1 LLWYT
6 YNRIMKV
13 GEKIM
18 EISFLLFKQIAQFFI
33 MIIMGYTLVKLKIV
47 KSEDSKVLSMVCL
60 YLIMP
65 CVIINS
71 FLIDFTPEK
80 LKGLG
85 LAVGVAIVIHFVAW
99 IFIKI
104 LGKVLNFN
112 PVEKASVMYS
122 NAANM
127 VIPVA
132 MSVLGDEWVLY
143 SSAFVSV
150 QLVLLWTHCKSMLSN
165 EKGFE
170 LKKIYTNINLIAIFI
185 GILLF
190 ITKIHIPSVLQGTLK
205 SVGGTVAPIS
215 MIITGMIMAG
225 AELKKVFS
233 NGRIYLVLFFRM
245 IFFPFIVFLIIYFT
259 GITNVMDNGAMIL
272 LVTFIATITPTASSI
287 TQMAQVYGN
296 NEQYAGAINI
306 MTTIASI
313 VTMPIMVALYC
324 SFIAV

>member
-1 LLWYT
+1 
-6 YNRIMKV
+6 
-13 GEKIM
+13 
-18 EISFLLFKQIAQFFI
+18 
-33 MIIMGYTLVKLKIV
+33 
-47 KSEDSKVLSMVCL
+47 
-60 YLIMP
+60 
-65 CVIINS
+65 
-71 FLIDFTPEK
+71 
-80 LKGLG
+80 
-85 LAVGVAIVIHFVAW
+85 
-99 IFIKI
+99 
-104 LGKVLNFN
+104 
-112 PVEKASVMYS
+112 
-122 NAANM
+122 
-127 VIPVA
+127 
-132 MSVLGDEWVLY
+132 
-143 SSAFVSV
+143 
-150 QLVLLWTHCKSMLSN
+150 MLSN

-225 AELKKVFS
+225 AELKKVFV

-245 IFFPFIVFLIIYFT
+245 ILFPFIVFLIIYFT
-259 GITNVMDNGAMIL
+259 GVTNVMDNGAMIL

-306 MTTIASI
+306 MTTVASI
-313 VTMPIMVALYC
+313 ITMPIIVALYC

>member
-1 LLWYT
+1 
-6 YNRIMKV
+6 
-13 GEKIM
+13 M

-127 VIPVA
+127 VIPVV

-143 SSAFVSV
+143 FSAFVSV

-245 IFFPFIVFLIIYFT
+245 IFFPFIVFLIMYFT
-259 GITNVMDNGAMIL
+259 GITKVIDNGAMIL

>member
-1 LLWYT
+1 
-6 YNRIMKV
+6 
-13 GEKIM
+13 M

-71 FLIDFTPEK
+71 FLIEFTPEK

-85 LAVGVAIVIHFVAW
+85 LAVVVAIVIHFVAW
-99 IFIKI
+99 VFIRI

-127 VIPVA
+127 VIPVV

-245 IFFPFIVFLIIYFT
+245 IFFPFIVFMIIYFT
-259 GITNVMDNGAMIL
+259 GITKVIDNGAMIL

-306 MTTIASI
+306 MTTIVSI

>member
-1 LLWYT
+1 
-6 YNRIMKV
+6 
-13 GEKIM
+13 M

-127 VIPVA
+127 VIPVV

-313 VTMPIMVALYC
+313 MTMPIMVALYC

>member
-1 LLWYT
+1 
-6 YNRIMKV
+6 
-13 GEKIM
+13 M

-127 VIPVA
+127 VIPVV

-205 SVGGTVAPIS
+205 SVGGTIAPIS

-225 AELKKVFS
+225 AELKKVFV

-306 MTTIASI
+306 MTTVASI
-313 VTMPIMVALYC
+313 ITMPIMVALYC

>member
-1 LLWYT
+1 
-6 YNRIMKV
+6 
-13 GEKIM
+13 M

-71 FLIDFTPEK
+71 FLIEFTPEK

-99 IFIKI
+99 IFIRI
-104 LGKVLNFN
+104 LGKVFNFN

-127 VIPVA
+127 VIPVV

-245 IFFPFIVFLIIYFT
+245 IFFPFIVFMIIYFT
-259 GITNVMDNGAMIL
+259 GITKVIDNGAMIL

-306 MTTIASI
+306 MTTIVSI

>member
-1 LLWYT
+1 
-6 YNRIMKV
+6 
-13 GEKIM
+13 M

-71 FLIDFTPEK
+71 FLIEFTPEK

-99 IFIKI
+99 VFIRI
-104 LGKVLNFN
+104 LGKVLTFN

-127 VIPVA
+127 VIPVV

-245 IFFPFIVFLIIYFT
+245 IFFPFIVFMIIYFT
-259 GITNVMDNGAMIL
+259 GITKVIDNGAMIL

-306 MTTIASI
+306 MTTIVSI

>member
-1 LLWYT
+1 MLWYT
-6 YNRIMKV
+6 YNRIMKE

-47 KSEDSKVLSMVCL
+47 KSEDCKVLSMVCL

-313 VTMPIMVALYC
+313 MTMPIMVALYC

>member
-1 LLWYT
+1 
-6 YNRIMKV
+6 
-13 GEKIM
+13 M

-71 FLIDFTPEK
+71 FLIEFTPEK

-99 IFIKI
+99 VFIRI

-127 VIPVA
+127 VIPVV

-225 AELKKVFS
+225 AELKKIFS

-245 IFFPFIVFLIIYFT
+245 IFFPFIVFMIIYFT
-259 GITNVMDNGAMIL
+259 GITKVIDNGAMIL

-306 MTTIASI
+306 MTTIVSI

>member
-1 LLWYT
+1 
-6 YNRIMKV
+6 
-13 GEKIM
+13 M

-127 VIPVA
+127 VIPVV

-190 ITKIHIPSVLQGTLK
+190 ITKIHIHSVLQGTLK

-245 IFFPFIVFLIIYFT
+245 IFFPFIVFLIMYFT
-259 GITNVMDNGAMIL
+259 GITKVIDNGAMIL

>member
-1 LLWYT
+1 
-6 YNRIMKV
+6 
-13 GEKIM
+13 M

-104 LGKVLNFN
+104 LGNVLNFN

-127 VIPVA
+127 VIPVV

-205 SVGGTVAPIS
+205 SVGGTGAPIS

>member
-1 LLWYT
+1 MLWYT

-127 VIPVA
+127 VIPVV

-205 SVGGTVAPIS
+205 SVGGTIAPIS

-225 AELKKVFS
+225 AELKKVFV

-245 IFFPFIVFLIIYFT
+245 ILFPFIVFLIIYFT

-272 LVTFIATITPTASSI
+272 LVIFIATITPTASSI

-306 MTTIASI
+306 MTTVASI
-313 VTMPIMVALYC
+313 VTMPIMVALYF

>member
-1 LLWYT
+1 
-6 YNRIMKV
+6 
-13 GEKIM
+13 M

-127 VIPVA
+127 VIPVV

-215 MIITGMIMAG
+215 MIITDMIMAG

-245 IFFPFIVFLIIYFT
+245 IFFPFIVFLIMYFT
-259 GITNVMDNGAMIL
+259 GITKVIDNGAMIL

>member
-1 LLWYT
+1 
-6 YNRIMKV
+6 
-13 GEKIM
+13 M

-71 FLIDFTPEK
+71 FLIEFTPER

-99 IFIKI
+99 VFIRI
-104 LGKVLNFN
+104 LGKVLSFN

-127 VIPVA
+127 VIPVV

-225 AELKKVFS
+225 AELKKVFV

-245 IFFPFIVFLIIYFT
+245 IFFPFIVFMIIYFT
-259 GITNVMDNGAMIL
+259 GITKVIDNGAMIL

-306 MTTIASI
+306 MTTIVSI

>member
-1 LLWYT
+1 
-6 YNRIMKV
+6 
-13 GEKIM
+13 M

-71 FLIDFTPEK
+71 FLIEFTPEK

-99 IFIKI
+99 VFIRI

-127 VIPVA
+127 VIPVV

-170 LKKIYTNINLIAIFI
+170 LKKIYTNINIIAIFI

-245 IFFPFIVFLIIYFT
+245 IFFPFIVFMIIYFT
-259 GITNVMDNGAMIL
+259 GITKVIDNGAMIL

-306 MTTIASI
+306 MTTIVSI

>member
-1 LLWYT
+1 
-6 YNRIMKV
+6 
-13 GEKIM
+13 M

-104 LGKVLNFN
+104 LGNVLNFN

-127 VIPVA
+127 VIPVV

-245 IFFPFIVFLIIYFT
+245 IFFPFIVFLIMYFT
-259 GITNVMDNGAMIL
+259 GITKVIDNGAMIL

>member
-1 LLWYT
+1 
-6 YNRIMKV
+6 
-13 GEKIM
+13 M

-71 FLIDFTPEK
+71 FLIEFTPEK

-99 IFIKI
+99 VFIRI
-104 LGKVLNFN
+104 LGKVLSFN

-127 VIPVA
+127 VIPVV

-185 GILLF
+185 GISLF

-225 AELKKVFS
+225 AELKKVFV

-245 IFFPFIVFLIIYFT
+245 IFFPFIVFMIIYFT
-259 GITNVMDNGAMIL
+259 GITKVIDNGAMIL

-306 MTTIASI
+306 MTTIVSI

>member
-1 LLWYT
+1 
-6 YNRIMKV
+6 
-13 GEKIM
+13 M

-71 FLIDFTPEK
+71 FLIEFTPEK

-85 LAVGVAIVIHFVAW
+85 LAVGVAIVIHFIAW
-99 IFIKI
+99 IFIRI

-127 VIPVA
+127 VIPVV

-259 GITNVMDNGAMIL
+259 GVTKVIDNGAMIL

-306 MTTIASI
+306 MTTIVSI

>member
-1 LLWYT
+1 
-6 YNRIMKV
+6 MKV
-13 GEKIM
+13 
-18 EISFLLFKQIAQFFI
+18 SFLLFKQIAQFFI

-71 FLIDFTPEK
+71 FLIEFTPEK

-127 VIPVA
+127 VIPVV

-205 SVGGTVAPIS
+205 SVGGTIAPIS

-245 IFFPFIVFLIIYFT
+245 IFFPFIVFLTIYFT
-259 GITNVMDNGAMIL
+259 GITKVMDNCAMIL
-272 LVTFIATITPTASSI
+272 LVIFIATITPTASSI

-306 MTTIASI
+306 MTTVASI

>member
-1 LLWYT
+1 
-6 YNRIMKV
+6 
-13 GEKIM
+13 M

-71 FLIDFTPEK
+71 FLIEFTPEK

-99 IFIKI
+99 VFIRI
-104 LGKVLNFN
+104 LGKVLSFN

-127 VIPVA
+127 VIPVV

-225 AELKKVFS
+225 AELKKVFV

-245 IFFPFIVFLIIYFT
+245 IFFPFIVFMILYFT
-259 GITNVMDNGAMIL
+259 GITKVIDNGAMIL

-306 MTTIASI
+306 MTTFVSI

>member
-1 LLWYT
+1 
-6 YNRIMKV
+6 
-13 GEKIM
+13 M

-71 FLIDFTPEK
+71 FLIEFTPEK

-99 IFIKI
+99 IFIRI
-104 LGKVLNFN
+104 LGKVFNFN

-127 VIPVA
+127 VIPVV

-245 IFFPFIVFLIIYFT
+245 IFFPFIVFMIIYFT
-259 GITNVMDNGAMIL
+259 GITKVIDNGAMIL

-306 MTTIASI
+306 MTTIVSI

-324 SFIAV
+324 IFIAV

>member
-1 LLWYT
+1 
-6 YNRIMKV
+6 
-13 GEKIM
+13 M

-127 VIPVA
+127 VIPVV

-205 SVGGTVAPIS
+205 SVGGTIAPIS

-225 AELKKVFS
+225 AELKKVFM

-245 IFFPFIVFLIIYFT
+245 ILFPFIVFLIIYFT
-259 GITNVMDNGAMIL
+259 GITKVMDNGAMIL
-272 LVTFIATITPTASSI
+272 LVIFIATITPTASSI

-306 MTTIASI
+306 MTTVASI

>member
-1 LLWYT
+1 
-6 YNRIMKV
+6 
-13 GEKIM
+13 M

-127 VIPVA
+127 VIPVV

-306 MTTIASI
+306 MTTVASI
-313 VTMPIMVALYC
+313 ITMPIMVALYC

>member
-1 LLWYT
+1 
-6 YNRIMKV
+6 
-13 GEKIM
+13 M

-47 KSEDSKVLSMVCL
+47 KSEDSKVSSMVCL

-71 FLIDFTPEK
+71 FLIEFTPEK

-99 IFIKI
+99 VFIRI

-127 VIPVA
+127 VIPVV

-245 IFFPFIVFLIIYFT
+245 IFFPFIVFMIIYFT
-259 GITNVMDNGAMIL
+259 GITKVIDNGAMIL

-306 MTTIASI
+306 MTTIVSI

>member
-1 LLWYT
+1 
-6 YNRIMKV
+6 
-13 GEKIM
+13 M

-71 FLIDFTPEK
+71 FLIEFTPEK

-99 IFIKI
+99 VFIRI

-127 VIPVA
+127 VIPVV

-259 GITNVMDNGAMIL
+259 GITKVIDNGAMIL

-306 MTTIASI
+306 MTTIVSI

>member
-1 LLWYT
+1 
-6 YNRIMKV
+6 
-13 GEKIM
+13 M

-127 VIPVA
+127 VIPVV

-225 AELKKVFS
+225 AELKKVFV

-245 IFFPFIVFLIIYFT
+245 ILFPFIVFLIIYFT
-259 GITNVMDNGAMIL
+259 GVTNVMDNGAMIL

-306 MTTIASI
+306 MTTVASI
-313 VTMPIMVALYC
+313 ITMPIMVALYC
-324 SFIAV
+324 SFITV

>member
-1 LLWYT
+1 
-6 YNRIMKV
+6 
-13 GEKIM
+13 M

-47 KSEDSKVLSMVCL
+47 KSEDSKVLSMACL

-127 VIPVA
+127 VIPVV

>member
-1 LLWYT
+1 
-6 YNRIMKV
+6 
-13 GEKIM
+13 M

-33 MIIMGYTLVKLKIV
+33 MIIKGYTLVKLKIV

-71 FLIDFTPEK
+71 FLIEFTPEK

-99 IFIKI
+99 VFIRI

-127 VIPVA
+127 VIPVV

-245 IFFPFIVFLIIYFT
+245 IFFPFIVFMIIYFT
-259 GITNVMDNGAMIL
+259 GITKVIDNGAMIL

-306 MTTIASI
+306 MTTIVSI

>member
-1 LLWYT
+1 
-6 YNRIMKV
+6 
-13 GEKIM
+13 M

-104 LGKVLNFN
+104 LGNVLNFN

-127 VIPVA
+127 VIPVV

>member
-1 LLWYT
+1 
-6 YNRIMKV
+6 
-13 GEKIM
+13 M

-71 FLIDFTPEK
+71 FLIEFTPEK

-99 IFIKI
+99 VFIRI

-112 PVEKASVMYS
+112 TVEKASVMYS

-127 VIPVA
+127 VIPVV

-245 IFFPFIVFLIIYFT
+245 IFFPFIVFMIIYFT
-259 GITNVMDNGAMIL
+259 GITKVIDNGAMIL

-306 MTTIASI
+306 MTTIVSI

>member
-1 LLWYT
+1 
-6 YNRIMKV
+6 
-13 GEKIM
+13 M

-71 FLIDFTPEK
+71 FLIEFTPEK

-99 IFIKI
+99 VFIRI
-104 LGKVLNFN
+104 LGKVLSFN

-127 VIPVA
+127 VIPVV

-245 IFFPFIVFLIIYFT
+245 IFFPFIVFMIIYFT
-259 GITNVMDNGAMIL
+259 GITKVIDNGAMIL

-306 MTTIASI
+306 MTTIVSI

>member
-1 LLWYT
+1 
-6 YNRIMKV
+6 
-13 GEKIM
+13 M

-71 FLIDFTPEK
+71 FLIEFTPEK

-99 IFIKI
+99 IFIRI

-127 VIPVA
+127 VIPVV

-245 IFFPFIVFLIIYFT
+245 IFFPFIVFMIIYFT
-259 GITNVMDNGAMIL
+259 GITKVIDNGAMIL

-306 MTTIASI
+306 MTTIVSI

>member
-1 LLWYT
+1 
-6 YNRIMKV
+6 
-13 GEKIM
+13 M
-18 EISFLLFKQIAQFFI
+18 EISFLLFKQIVQFFI

-47 KSEDSKVLSMVCL
+47 KSDDSKVLSKVCL

-71 FLIDFTPEK
+71 FLIEFTPEK

-85 LAVGVAIVIHFVAW
+85 LAVGVAVIIHFVAW
-99 IFIKI
+99 VFIKI

-127 VIPVA
+127 VIPVV

-150 QLVLLWTHCKSMLSN
+150 QLILLWTHCKSMLSN

-190 ITKIHIPSVLQGTLK
+190 VTKIQIPNVIQGTLK
-205 SVGGTVAPIS
+205 SVGGTVAPVS

-225 AELKKVFS
+225 AELKKVFA
-233 NGRIYLVLFFRM
+233 NRRIYLVVFFRM
-245 IFFPFIVFLIIYFT
+245 MLFPFIVLLIIYFT
-259 GITNVMDNGAMIL
+259 GITNVMDKGAMIL

>member
-1 LLWYT
+1 
-6 YNRIMKV
+6 
-13 GEKIM
+13 M

-71 FLIDFTPEK
+71 FLIEFTPEK

-99 IFIKI
+99 VFIRI

-127 VIPVA
+127 VIPVV

-233 NGRIYLVLFFRM
+233 NGRIYLVLFFRI
-245 IFFPFIVFLIIYFT
+245 IFFPFIVFMIIYFT
-259 GITNVMDNGAMIL
+259 GITKVIDNGAMIL

-306 MTTIASI
+306 MTTIVSI

>member
-1 LLWYT
+1 
-6 YNRIMKV
+6 
-13 GEKIM
+13 M

-127 VIPVA
+127 VIPVV

-185 GILLF
+185 GVLLF

-259 GITNVMDNGAMIL
+259 GITKVIDNGAMIL

-306 MTTIASI
+306 MTTVASI
-313 VTMPIMVALYC
+313 ITMPIMVALYC

>member
-1 LLWYT
+1 
-6 YNRIMKV
+6 
-13 GEKIM
+13 M

-71 FLIDFTPEK
+71 FLIEFTPEK

-85 LAVGVAIVIHFVAW
+85 LAVGVVIVIHFIAW
-99 IFIKI
+99 IFIRI

-127 VIPVA
+127 VIPVV

-259 GITNVMDNGAMIL
+259 GVTKVMDNGAMIL

-306 MTTIASI
+306 MTTIVSI

>member
-1 LLWYT
+1 
-6 YNRIMKV
+6 
-13 GEKIM
+13 M

-71 FLIDFTPEK
+71 FLIEFTPEK

-99 IFIKI
+99 VFIRI

-127 VIPVA
+127 VIPVV

-150 QLVLLWTHCKSMLSN
+150 QLVLLWTQCKSMLSN

-245 IFFPFIVFLIIYFT
+245 IFFPFIVFMIIYFT
-259 GITNVMDNGAMIL
+259 GITKVIDNGAMIL

-306 MTTIASI
+306 MTTIVSI

>member
-1 LLWYT
+1 MLWYT

-127 VIPVA
+127 VIPVV

-245 IFFPFIVFLIIYFT
+245 IFFPFIVFLIMYFT
-259 GITNVMDNGAMIL
+259 GR
-272 LVTFIATITPTASSI
+272 
-287 TQMAQVYGN
+287 
-296 NEQYAGAINI
+296 
-306 MTTIASI
+306 
-313 VTMPIMVALYC
+313 
-324 SFIAV
+324 